1 MLQASFDEF
10 LIFLQNH
17 VILAALMIDL
27 YHVTLKNIKMKEK
40 TDLAVSLFHLWLI
53 IMQFEQVIP
62 IFLIINKKKK
72 DEKLL
77 RIWLIMKNN

>member
-1 MLQASFDEF
+1 MLQASFEEF

-40 TDLAVSLFHLWLI
+40 TDLLLVFSIYGSLSCNLS
-53 IMQFEQVIP
+53 
-62 IFLIINKKKK
+62 K
-72 DEKLL
+72 
-77 RIWLIMKNN
+77 

>member
-1 MLQASFDEF
+1 MLQTSFEGF

-40 TDLAVSLFHLWLI
+40 TDLVVSLFPFMTHYHAI
-53 IMQFEQVIP
+53 
-62 IFLIINKKKK
+62 
-72 DEKLL
+72 
-77 RIWLIMKNN
+77 